1 MSDVKADSMRYAV
14 VIERS
19 ETGFSA
25 FVLDVPGCVATGSTV
40 EEAKAA
46 FREALE
52 FHLDDMRQ
60 DDMPIPQPTSRVD
73 YVEIAA

>member
-1 MSDVKADSMRYAV
+1 MRYAV
-14 VIERS
+14 VIEQS

-25 FVLDVPGCVATGSTV
+25 FVLDVPGCVATGSTI

-46 FREALE
+46 IREALE

-60 DDMPIPQPTSRVD
+60 DDTPIPQPTSRVD

>member
-1 MSDVKADSMRYAV
+1 MRYAV
-14 VIERS
+14 VIEQS

-40 EEAKAA
+40 EETKVAI
-46 FREALE
+46 REALE

-60 DDMPIPQPTSRVD
+60 DDTPIPQPTSRV
-73 YVEIAA
+73 I

>member
-1 MSDVKADSMRYAV
+1 MRYAV

-46 FREALE
+46 IREALE

>member
-1 MSDVKADSMRYAV
+1 MRYAV
-14 VIERS
+14 VIEQS

-46 FREALE
+46 IREALE
-52 FHLDDMRQ
+52 FHLADMRQ
-60 DDMPIPQPTSRVD
+60 DDTPIPQPTSRVD
-73 YVEIAA
+73 YVEIAASLMTG

>member
-1 MSDVKADSMRYAV
+1 MRYAV
-14 VIERS
+14 VIEQS

-40 EEAKAA
+40 EETKAA
-46 FREALE
+46 IREALE

-60 DDMPIPQPTSRVD
+60 DDTPIPQPTSRVD

>member
-1 MSDVKADSMRYAV
+1 MRYAV
-14 VIERS
+14 VIEQS

-25 FVLDVPGCVATGSTV
+25 FVLDVPGCVATGATV
-40 EEAKAA
+40 EETKVAI
-46 FREALE
+46 REALE

-60 DDMPIPQPTSRVD
+60 DDTPIPQPTSRVD

>member
-1 MSDVKADSMRYAV
+1 MRYAV
-14 VIERS
+14 VIEQS

-40 EEAKAA
+40 EETKVAI
-46 FREALE
+46 REALE
-52 FHLDDMRQ
+52 LHLDDMRQ
-60 DDMPIPQPTSRVD
+60 DDTPIPQPTSRVD

>member
-1 MSDVKADSMRYAV
+1 MRFAV
-14 VIERS
+14 VIEQS
-19 ETGFSA
+19 ETGFPSY
-25 FVLDVPGCVATGSTV
+25 VLDVPGCVATGSTV

-46 FREALE
+46 IREALE

-60 DDMPIPQPTSRVD
+60 DDTPIPQPTSRVD

>member
-1 MSDVKADSMRYAV
+1 MRYAV
-14 VIERS
+14 VIEQS

-40 EEAKAA
+40 EETKAA
-46 FREALE
+46 IREALE
-52 FHLDDMRQ
+52 FHLDVMRQ
-60 DDMPIPQPTSRVD
+60 DDTPIPQPTSRVD